1 MNGSPIDF
9 PKPSRVAMVL
19 IYRIL
24 WTKLSRR
31 SAVSGL
37 WLREYENTKLFP
49 NMFCHVLPPD
59 KYPYFRYYMKNIV
72 LVTPGEAGLWTQA
85 TEEERIQYALDIE
98 SVSNNR
104 DTANWA
110 ILKHLAE
117 VLDVEYKKVF
127 PVTNKGIVGYKYNAD
142 EIKTAV
148 GKLNERYI
156 LSLK

>member
-1 MNGSPIDF
+1 
-9 PKPSRVAMVL
+9 
-19 IYRIL
+19 
-24 WTKLSRR
+24 
-31 SAVSGL
+31 
-37 WLREYENTKLFP
+37 
-49 NMFCHVLPPD
+49 
-59 KYPYFRYYMKNIV
+59 MKNIV

-98 SVSNNR
+98 FRSKNK